1 MRNLHAVCC
10 GIDVHAKTI
19 VACVRVQHPTDLE
32 PQHIVH
38 SFGTMPDDLEALNE
52 WLDSLGCNVVA
63 MESTGV
69 YWKPIHAALYAQG
82 RDVLVANPARIKQIP
97 GFKTDRNDATR
108 ISDLLASGLVPRSFV
123 LDAETHELRELVR
136 LRVQYVQQ
144 RTTVR
149 NQIVRAL
156 EIAGIKLM
164 QVVDSI
170 RVQTGQRMLQA
181 IAEGCNDPA
190 ELAAM
195 RHPRMKASEGEI
207 ARALANVRTL
217 GNAARET
224 LKLLLD
230 DHRHLQAQV
239 ERLRELIVPL
249 LEPKFET
256 IELLQTITGIGEIAA
271 LTAISELGTDVGR
284 SFATHKRL
292 ASWAGLCPGNHES
305 AGKRFGGK
313 SCRGNKYLKRVLVEA
328 AWSLKND
335 PGYLG
340 RRFRALKHRLGG
352 KKAAVAIAHR
362 LLVEVYRVLT
372 TGEPY
377 REPHHLQPDPEQQN
391 EQRARHHI
399 NRLRQLGYDITINLR
414 TPQPQSA

>member
-1 MRNLHAVCC
+1 MRNRHAVCC
-10 GIDVHAKTI
+10 GLDVHAKSI
-19 VACVRVQHPTDLE
+19 VACVRVQQPNE
-32 PQHIVH
+32 PAYTVK
-38 SFGTMPDDLEALNE
+38 SFGTMPEDLDALNQ
-52 WLDSLGCNVVA
+52 WLDSFECKVVA

-69 YWKPIHAALYAQG
+69 YWKPVHLALYAQG

-97 GFKTDRNDATR
+97 GFKTDRNDARR
-108 ISDLLASGLVPRSFV
+108 ISDLLAADLVPRSFV

-144 RTTVR
+144 RTKVR
-149 NQIVRAL
+149 NQIVRVL
-156 EIAGIKLM
+156 EMAGIKLM
-164 QVVDSI
+164 QVVDSL
-170 RVQTGQRMLQA
+170 RVEAGRRMLRA

-190 ELAAM
+190 ELARM

-217 GNAARET
+217 SNDART
-224 LKLLLD
+224 
-230 DHRHLQAQV
+230 
-239 ERLRELIVPL
+239 RLRMLLKDQEHVEAQLADLFELIAPL
-249 LEPKFET
+249 LEPKFEV
-256 IELLQTITGIGEIAA
+256 IEKLQTIGGIGHVAA

-284 SFATHKRL
+284 SFATHKQL
-292 ASWAGLCPGNHES
+292 TSWAGVCPGNHES

-352 KKAAVAIAHR
+352 KKAAVAMAHR

-377 REPHHLQPDPEQQN
+377 REPQHRPPDPEQQDH
-391 EQRARHHI
+391 QRARRYI
-399 NRLRQLGYDITINLR
+399 NRLRELGYDVTA
-414 TPQPQSA
+414 TPRLQQPQRA